1 MAKQTC
7 TDRILEWLKKPE
19 TQDNIKA
26 AGQNL
31 DKKTVEKLVNSIRN
45 TGKNLY
51 RSEGI
56 SINEAMDKAQKLVLE
71 NLKEEM
77 NSYKVMARMS
87 AIKLARER
95 LTAQGND
102 WDAKKLESAW
112 FSGNLHKGVG
122 VRGGMNS
129 SINAYYTRLTN
140 SKGGI
145 LQKLQELNGV
155 KLLKDKTQSRAVV
168 DQILKQNFTNDLI
181 GKVARALDE
190 HNKTSI
196 KLMRQ
201 AGIPIKALAGRVTKQ
216 FHDPIK
222 MLNPK
227 GLNEKLSAKLGVS
240 KPELLVKKISSL
252 GSKEFEKLKVD
263 TAFEMWKNYI
273 KPRLDWNLS
282 FLDVDHENE
291 NAIDESLRNTFDSI
305 IHKVNSSKT
314 QPAFDIGDSSIIS
327 EPITKKSALATRIAR
342 PQRRYFFKDGNSWVD
357 YAENY
362 GAGSILNSLDRDLRS
377 TARSL
382 GVVQKFGP
390 NAEAVYKKLKDELI
404 EKNKGM
410 PSSDKIIKNM
420 DRQMDLVTGKLY
432 GGTSSKIAQYM
443 QNLESFNNLTKL
455 GGVVFHSLSDISNQ
469 WGSMSFAGM
478 TFPEKIAQ
486 QFDNFQRMFKA
497 GLKEEQE
504 FRDCLGVGTKHII
517 GSVNRFGVDP
527 NSFGGMLSKAEST
540 MFKLNGL
547 AWWDEGLKRG
557 TMATYSRYLAK
568 NAGKSFNELN
578 PKLQRLLK
586 LYNWKP
592 EEWDVW
598 RKNGIKIVDK
608 KTYLTPDSFFEAS
621 EEELKGLELTRE
633 ELHQKAMMFLEDQ
646 FKYTVPQASLLD
658 QANRALRMQ
667 TPAGAAVNLLFQ
679 YKSYGINFV
688 RNILMRNLQ
697 GSDNKYEAFAAL
709 TQTIVGTMV
718 LGYAG
723 DTALGLL
730 KNEMP
735 APLTG
740 DHAAHTWAKAILPAL
755 GIYGDAIQAATSS
768 KVDMFSELLGPSA
781 STINDARSYFMKM
794 AKRFYESP
802 SIRDRKSSLLLS
814 YEFAKRNFPF
824 MNTPI
829 AQVAMNYLIGK
840 EIMNYIQPGAFEE
853 MKQKSKNYTGST
865 PIIP

>member
-19 TQDNIKA
+19 TKDHIKA

-31 DKKTVEKLVNSIRN
+31 DKKTIQKLENSIRN
-45 TGKNLY
+45 TGKNLF
-51 RSEGI
+51 RAGGI
-56 SINEAMDKAQKLVLE
+56 SINDAMDKAQKIVLE
-71 NLKEEM
+71 GLKEEM
-77 NSYKVMARMS
+77 NSYRVMARMS
-87 AIKLARER
+87 AIKLAQRTLE
-95 LTAQGND
+95 ANGNE
-102 WDAKKLESAW
+102 WDAKILESTW
-112 FSGNLHKGVG
+112 FSGSLHEGIGVKGG
-122 VRGGMNS
+122 IGIDSNT
-129 SINAYYTRLTN
+129 NYTLLTN
-140 SKGGI
+140 SNGGI
-145 LQKLQELNGV
+145 LNELEKINGITII
-155 KLLKDKTQSRAVV
+155 KDKKQARLVA
-168 DQILKQNFTNDLI
+168 DQIIKQKFTNDSI
-181 GKVARALDE
+181 GKVAKVLDNQ
-190 HNKTSI
+190 NKIGI
-196 KLMRQ
+196 KLLRQ
-201 AGIPIKALAGRVTKQ
+201 AGAPIKELAGRVTKQ
-216 FHDPIK
+216 FHDPIRI
-222 MLNPK
+222 LNPK
-227 GLNEKLSAKLGVS
+227 GFNERLSAKLGVS
-240 KPELLVKKISSL
+240 KPELLIKKISSL
-252 GSKEFEKLKVD
+252 GSREFEKLKVD
-263 TAFEMWKNYI
+263 TAFEMWKDYV
-273 KPRLDWNLS
+273 KPRLNWNLS
-282 FLDVDHENE
+282 FLDINHENE
-291 NAIDESLRNTFDSI
+291 NAIDKSLRGSFDSI
-305 IHKVNSSKT
+305 LFKVNSKNIKS
-314 QPAFDIGDSSIIS
+314 PVDMGDSEIFSK
-327 EPITKKSALATRIAR
+327 PITRQSSIATRIANK
-342 PQRRYFFKDGNSWVD
+342 QRTLHFKDGNSFMD
-357 YAENY
+357 YQETY
-362 GAGSILNSLDRDLRS
+362 GAGNLLTAIDRD
-377 TARSL
+377 ARSL
-382 GVVQKFGP
+382 ARSLAVIKKFGP
-390 NAEAVYKKLKDELI
+390 NAEAVYKKLKDQIE
-404 EKNKGM
+404 EKNKY
-410 PSSDKIIKNM
+410 PSTFKYTKKM

-432 GGTSSKIAQYM
+432 GGTSSKIAQYI

-455 GGVVFHSLSDISNQ
+455 GGVVFHSVSDISNQ
-469 WGSMSFAGM
+469 WGSMTYAGM
-478 TFPEKIAQ
+478 TFPEKITQ

-497 GLKEEQE
+497 GSKEEQE
-504 FRDCLGVGTKHII
+504 FRDCLGVGTRHII

-527 NSFGGMLSKAEST
+527 NSFGGMLSKADSI

-547 AWWDEGLKRG
+547 SWWDDGLKRG

-598 RKNGIKIVDK
+598 RNNGLKIVDK

-646 FKYTVPQASLLD
+646 YKYVVPQASLLD

-667 TPAGAAVNLLFQ
+667 TPAGAAVNLLLQ

-688 RNILMRNLQ
+688 RNVLMRNLQ

-755 GIYGDAIQAATSS
+755 GIFGDVAEAATSS
-768 KVDMFSELLGPSA
+768 KADMFSELLGPSA
-781 STINDARSYFMKM
+781 SFANDARSYFIKM
-794 AKRFYESP
+794 AKRSYESP

-814 YEFAKRNFPF
+814 YEFAKRNMPF

-829 AQVAMNYLIGK
+829 AQVAMHYLIGK
-840 EIMNYIQPGAFEE
+840 EIMDYIQPGIFEE
-853 MKQKSKNYTGST
+853 MRQQSENHKGST